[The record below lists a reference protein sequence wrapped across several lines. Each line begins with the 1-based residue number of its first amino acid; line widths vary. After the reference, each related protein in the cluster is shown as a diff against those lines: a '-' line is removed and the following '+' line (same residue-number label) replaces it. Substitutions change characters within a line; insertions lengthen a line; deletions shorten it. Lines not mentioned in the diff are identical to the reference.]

1 MSLTGLPRW
10 AVMFLADSLCICPS
24 IPSEKGLEIPDDC
37 GFLDSPA
44 VQSVFT
50 PFIWKLS
57 Y

>member
-1 MSLTGLPRW
+1 
-10 AVMFLADSLCICPS
+10 MFLADSLCICPS